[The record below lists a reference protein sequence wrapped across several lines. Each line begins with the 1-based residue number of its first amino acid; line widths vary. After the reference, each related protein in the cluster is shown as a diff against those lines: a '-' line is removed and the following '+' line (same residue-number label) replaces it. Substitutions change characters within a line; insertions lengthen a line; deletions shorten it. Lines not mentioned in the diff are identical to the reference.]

1 MPTAD
6 EVWRLQRG
14 SDADCKFF
22 QAFADKGHYRH
33 AGGTRQG
40 IYVCT
45 PSGKLLAS
53 ANTLDA
59 NRVLELLRGA
69 LEKWDALPLQERH
82 LPKGTDLTPRH
93 RWEDSFPS
101 KGLVLVSTNRDL
113 PRDGKPGSQRRR
125 RWNRDHVWFTSEEA
139 RRWLPPNPHPNPDP
153 HAGATHRLPDRLARR
168 LARFHLVDNV
178 RGQTQPFASEEVR
191 EARVVV
197 EVADVKGKTLRLRIS
212 GSTRVVADGPWRLG
226 DIHWKPQQHHA
237 HGVSTRLLGRATYD
251 LERGAFTEFEL
262 VAVGRRWGATQNNG
276 RGKDAGPALIGFV
289 FSIAP
294 RSDAHRVAPTFL
306 DMYGVDWVIHP

>member
-6 EVWRLQRG
+6 EVWRLQKG

-22 QAFADKGHYRH
+22 QAFADGGHYRGK
-33 AGGTRQG
+33 GGTRQG

-69 LEKWDALPLQERH
+69 LKKWDALPPHERH
-82 LPKGTDLTPRH
+82 LPEGIDLTPRH

-113 PRDGKPGSQRRR
+113 PLDGKPDAPRGG
-125 RWNRDHVWFTSEEA
+125 RWNRDHVWFSSEEA
-139 RRWLPPNPHPNPDP
+139 KAWLPPNPRP
-153 HAGATHRLPDRLARR
+153 GASHRLPDRLARR

-178 RGQTQPFASEEVR
+178 RGQTQPFASEEVCEGR
-191 EARVVV
+191 IVV
-197 EVADVKGKTLRLRIS
+197 EVADVKGTTLRLKIS
-212 GSTRVVADGPWRLG
+212 GSTHVVADGPWLLG
-226 DIHWKPQQHHA
+226 DVHWKPRKHHA
-237 HGVSTRLLGRATYD
+237 HGVRTRLLGRATYD
-251 LERGAFTEFEL
+251 LQRGAFTEFEL
-262 VAVGRRWGATQNNG
+262 VAVGRRWGVTQNNG
-276 RGKDAGPALIGFV
+276 RGKDVGPAPIGFV

-294 RSDAHRVAPTFL
+294 RSDAHRVAPTFV